1 MKFGDILASA
11 WESVRSRKFR
21 FALNL
26 IGILIGCAAVTGLV
40 SITQGLSDSVGGQL
54 QVFGP
59 QNVMVIPGGF
69 SSGTMTTGKL
79 TYKDLNTIS
88 NVEYV
93 SAVTPII
100 ANNVVSYTVKGETYR
115 ASTYGLDENFQ
126 KINTSFELVE
136 GRAMVR
142 SDNGVA
148 IIGANVAWPQDLDA
162 PVLNVGDRMTLTT
175 RVGDVQKT
183 LTIRVI
189 GVLTK
194 QGSTFGVNLDD
205 AVALTIRDAQQ
216 FFETGNT
223 YSYAM
228 AQANSVDNVA
238 KAASG
243 IKAKLGKGYSAV
255 TYESAKATMD
265 QVLGSIQA
273 VLGGIAAIS
282 LVVAGVGIIN
292 TMTISVLERTREI
305 GVMKAIGA
313 KSRHVMMMFISE
325 AILTGFIGGI
335 LGVLVGFSLSG
346 VIGSVIGVTAVPSL
360 TNGVLVTFFAVIT
373 TTLSGLY
380 PAWRA
385 ANLNPVEALRSE

>member
-1 MKFGDILASA
+1 LKSGDILTSA
-11 WESVRSRKFR
+11 WENVRSRKFR

-40 SITQGLSDSVGGQL
+40 SMTQGLSDSVSGQL
-54 QVFGP
+54 QIFGP
-59 QNVMVIPGGF
+59 QNIMVIPGGF

-79 TYKDLNTIS
+79 TYKDLNTIE
-88 NVEYV
+88 NIEHV
-93 SAVTPII
+93 SAATPII
-100 ANNVVSYTVKGETYR
+100 ANNVVSYTVKGKTYR

-126 KINTSFELVE
+126 KLNTSFELAK

-142 SDNGVA
+142 SDNGVV
-148 IIGANVAWPQDLDA
+148 IIGANVAWPQDMDA
-162 PVLNVGDRMTLTT
+162 PILSVGDRITLTT
-175 RVGDVQKT
+175 RVGDTQKT
-183 LTIRVI
+183 LTVRVI

-194 QGSTFGVNLDD
+194 QGSTLGVNLDD

-216 FFETGNT
+216 FYETGNT
-223 YSYAM
+223 YSYIM
-228 AQANSVDNVA
+228 ARADSVENVA
-238 KAASG
+238 STAAA
-243 IKAKLGKGYSAV
+243 IKAKLGKGYTAM

-273 VLGGIAAIS
+273 VLSGIAAIS

-292 TMTISVLERTREI
+292 TMTISVMERTREI
-305 GVMKAIGA
+305 GVLKAIGA
-313 KSRHVMMMFISE
+313 KSKDVMLMFISE
-325 AILTGFIGGI
+325 AILTGFIGGV

-346 VIGSVIGVTAVPSL
+346 LTGTFIGITPNTSVTNALLVIG
-360 TNGVLVTFFAVIT
+360 FAVLT

>member
-1 MKFGDILASA
+1 MKSGDILTSA
-11 WESVRSRKFR
+11 WENVRSRKFR

-40 SITQGLSDSVGGQL
+40 SMTQGLSDSVSGQL
-54 QVFGP
+54 QIFGP
-59 QNVMVIPGGF
+59 QNIMVIPGGF

-79 TYKDLNTIS
+79 TYKDLNTIE
-88 NVEYV
+88 NIEHV
-93 SAVTPII
+93 SAATPII
-100 ANNVVSYTVKGETYR
+100 ANNVVSYTVKGKTYR

-126 KINTSFELVE
+126 KLNTSFELAK

-142 SDNGVA
+142 SDNGVV
-148 IIGANVAWPQDLDA
+148 IIGANVAWPQDMDA
-162 PVLNVGDRMTLTT
+162 PILSVGDRITLTT
-175 RVGDVQKT
+175 RVGDTQKT
-183 LTIRVI
+183 LTVRVI

-194 QGSTFGVNLDD
+194 QGSTLGVNLDD

-216 FFETGNT
+216 FYETGNT
-223 YSYAM
+223 YSYIM
-228 AQANSVDNVA
+228 ARADSVENVA
-238 KAASG
+238 STAAA
-243 IKAKLGKGYSAV
+243 IKAKLGKGYTAM

-273 VLGGIAAIS
+273 VLSGIAAIS

-292 TMTISVLERTREI
+292 TMTISVMERTREI
-305 GVMKAIGA
+305 GVLKAIGA
-313 KSRHVMMMFISE
+313 KSKDVMLMFISE
-325 AILTGFIGGI
+325 AILTGFIGGV

-346 VIGSVIGVTAVPSL
+346 LTGTFIGITPNTSVTNALLVIG
-360 TNGVLVTFFAVIT
+360 FAVLT

>member
-1 MKFGDILASA
+1 LKFVDILASA
-11 WESVRSRKFR
+11 WESIRSRKFR

-26 IGILIGCAAVTGLV
+26 IGILIGCASVTGLV
-40 SITQGLSDSVGGQL
+40 SMTQGLSDSVSGQL

-59 QNVMVIPGGF
+59 QNIMVIPGGF
-69 SSGTMTTGKL
+69 SSGTMATGTI
-79 TYKDLNTIS
+79 TYKDLTTI
-88 NVEYV
+88 EKADHV
-93 SAVTPII
+93 SDATPII
-100 ANNVVSYTVKGETYR
+100 ANHIVTYTVKGKSYR
-115 ASTYGLDENFQ
+115 ASTYGLDDNFQ
-126 KINTSFELVE
+126 KLNTSFEVAE
-136 GRAMVR
+136 GRALIR
-142 SDNGVA
+142 SDNGVV
-148 IIGANVAWPQDLDA
+148 IIGANVAWPQDETKPILG
-162 PVLNVGDRMTLTT
+162 LGDRITVTT
-175 RVGDVQKT
+175 RVGDTVKT
-183 LTIRVI
+183 LTVRVI

-205 AVALTIRDAQQ
+205 AMALSLRDAQQ
-216 FFETGNT
+216 LFETGNT
-223 YSYAM
+223 FSYVM
-228 AQANSVDNVA
+228 AQADSVDNVA
-238 KAASG
+238 SAAAA

-292 TMTISVLERTREI
+292 TMTISVMERTREI
-305 GVMKAIGA
+305 GVLKAIGS
-313 KSRHVMMMFISE
+313 KSMDVMLMFISE
-325 AILTGFIGGI
+325 AILTGLIGGI

-346 VIGSVIGVTAVPSL
+346 LTGTFIGITPNTSVTNALLVIG
-360 TNGVLVTFFAVIT
+360 FAVLT

>member
-1 MKFGDILASA
+1 LKSGDILTSA
-11 WESVRSRKFR
+11 WENVRSRKFR

-26 IGILIGCAAVTGLV
+26 VGILIGCAAVTGLV
-40 SITQGLSDSVGGQL
+40 SMTQGLSDSVSGQL
-54 QVFGP
+54 QIFGP
-59 QNVMVIPGGF
+59 QNIMVIPGGF

-79 TYKDLNTIS
+79 TYKDLNTIE
-88 NVEYV
+88 NIEHV
-93 SAVTPII
+93 SAATPII
-100 ANNVVSYTVKGETYR
+100 ANNVVSYTVKGKTYR

-126 KINTSFELVE
+126 KLNTSFELAK

-142 SDNGVA
+142 SDNGVV
-148 IIGANVAWPQDLDA
+148 IIGANVAWPQDMDA
-162 PVLNVGDRMTLTT
+162 PILSVGDRITLTT
-175 RVGDVQKT
+175 RVGDTQKT
-183 LTIRVI
+183 LTVRAI

-194 QGSTFGVNLDD
+194 QGSTLGVNLDD

-216 FFETGNT
+216 FYETGNT
-223 YSYAM
+223 YSYIM
-228 AQANSVDNVA
+228 ARADSVENVA
-238 KAASG
+238 STAAA
-243 IKAKLGKGYSAV
+243 IKAKLGKGYTAM

-273 VLGGIAAIS
+273 VLSGIAAIS

-292 TMTISVLERTREI
+292 TMTISVMERTREI
-305 GVMKAIGA
+305 GVLKAIGA
-313 KSRHVMMMFISE
+313 KSKDVMLMFISE
-325 AILTGFIGGI
+325 AILTGFIGGV

-346 VIGSVIGVTAVPSL
+346 LTGTFIGITPNTSVTNALLVIG
-360 TNGVLVTFFAVIT
+360 FAVLT

>member
-1 MKFGDILASA
+1 MKPSDIIGSA

-59 QNVMVIPGGF
+59 QNVMVVPGGMSATSF
-69 SSGTMTTGKL
+69 GSSTL
-79 TYKDLNTIS
+79 TYKDLTTIK
-88 NVEYV
+88 NVPHV
-93 SAVTPII
+93 AAATPII
-100 ANNVVSYTVKGETYR
+100 SNRVVSYTIKGKTYR
-115 ASTYGLDENFQ
+115 GSTYGLTDEFQ
-126 KINTSFELVE
+126 QLNTSFDVAE
-136 GRAMVR
+136 GRAFSR
-142 SDNGVA
+142 SDNGVV
-148 IIGANVAWPQDLDA
+148 IIGANIAWPQDEETPILE
-162 PVLNVGDRMTLTT
+162 VGDRITLHT
-175 RVGDVQKT
+175 RVGDLEKT
-183 LTIRVI
+183 LTVRVL

-205 AVALTIRDAQQ
+205 AIALPLRDAQQ
-216 FFETGNT
+216 FFETGNEF
-223 YSYAM
+223 SFIM
-228 AQANSVDNVA
+228 AQADSIDNVA
-238 KAASG
+238 AAAAG

-282 LVVAGVGIIN
+282 LVVAGIGIIN
-292 TMTISVLERTREI
+292 TMTISVMERTREI
-305 GVMKAIGA
+305 GVLKAIGS
-313 KSRHVMMMFISE
+313 KSRDVMLMFITE
-325 AILTGFIGGI
+325 AVLTGIMGGI
-335 LGVLVGFSLSG
+335 LGVLLGFSLSG
-346 VIGSVIGVTAVPSL
+346 VIGSFIGISSVPSL
-360 TNGVLVTFFAVIT
+360 VNGLLVVGFAVVT

-385 ANLNPVEALRSE
+385 SNLNPVEALRSE

>member
-1 MKFGDILASA
+1 LKFGDILASA

>member
-1 MKFGDILASA
+1 LKFVDILASA
-11 WESVRSRKFR
+11 WESVNSRKFR

-54 QVFGP
+54 QIFGP

-79 TYKDLNTIS
+79 TYKDLNTIK
-88 NVEYV
+88 NVEYI

-100 ANNVVSYTVKGETYR
+100 ANNVVSYTVKGKTYR

-126 KINTSFELVE
+126 KINTSFELVD

-148 IIGANVAWPQDLDA
+148 IIGANVAWPQNLDA
-162 PVLNVGDRMTLTT
+162 PILSVGDRMTLTT
-175 RVGDVQKT
+175 RVGDTQKT
-183 LTIRVI
+183 LTVRVI

-205 AVALTIRDAQQ
+205 AIALTIRDAQQ
-216 FFETGNT
+216 YFETGNT
-223 YSYAM
+223 YSYVM
-228 AQANSVDNVA
+228 AQADSVENVA

-243 IKAKLGKGYSAV
+243 IKTKLGKGYSAV

-313 KSRHVMMMFISE
+313 KSMHVMLMFISE

-335 LGVLVGFSLSG
+335 IGVLVGFSLSG
-346 VIGSVIGVTAVPSL
+346 VIGNFIGVTAVPSVM
-360 TNGVLVTFFAVIT
+360 NGVLVTFFAVVT

>member
-1 MKFGDILASA
+1 MYFNDVLASA

-54 QVFGP
+54 QIFGP

-69 SSGTMTTGKL
+69 SSGTLATGKL
-79 TYKDLNTIS
+79 TYKDLTTIE
-88 NVEYV
+88 NIEYV
-93 SAVTPII
+93 SAATPII
-100 ANNVVSYTVKGETYR
+100 ANNFAAYTVKGKTYR
-115 ASTYGLDENFQ
+115 ASVYGLDENFQ
-126 KINTSFELVE
+126 KLNTSFELSD

-142 SDNGVA
+142 SDNGVV
-148 IIGANVAWPQDLDA
+148 IIGANVALPQDAGA
-162 PVLNVGDRMTLTT
+162 PVLGVGDRITLNA

-183 LTIRVI
+183 FTVRVI

-194 QGSTFGVNLDD
+194 QGSTFGINLDD
-205 AVALTIRDAQQ
+205 AVALTIRDVQQ
-216 FFETGNT
+216 LYETSNT
-223 YSYAM
+223 YSFVM
-228 AQANSVDNVA
+228 AQANSIDNVA
-238 KAASG
+238 KAAAA
-243 IKAKLGKGYSAV
+243 IKAKLGKGYSAI
-255 TYESAKATMD
+255 TYQSAKATMD

-292 TMTISVLERTREI
+292 TMTISVMERTREI
-305 GVMKAIGA
+305 GVMKAIGS
-313 KSRHVMMMFISE
+313 KSRDIMLMFISE

-335 LGVLVGFSLSG
+335 IGVLLGFGLSG
-346 VIGSVIGVTAVPSL
+346 VVGNFIGITPITSVM
-360 TNGVLVTFFAVIT
+360 NGVLVIGFAVLT
-373 TTLSGLY
+373 TTVSGLY
-380 PAWRA
+380 PAWHA

>member
-1 MKFGDILASA
+1 MKPGDILASA
-11 WESVRSRKFR
+11 WDSVRSRKFR

-40 SITQGLSDSVGGQL
+40 SITQGLSDSVSGQL
-54 QVFGP
+54 QIFGP
-59 QNVMVIPGGF
+59 QNIMVIPGGL

-79 TYKDLNTIS
+79 TYKDLTAIE
-88 NVEYV
+88 NVEYI
-93 SAVTPII
+93 SAATPII
-100 ANNVVSYTVKGETYR
+100 ANNLATYTVKGKTYR
-115 ASTYGLDENFQ
+115 ASVYGLDENFQ
-126 KINTSFELVE
+126 KLNTSFELAD

-142 SDNGVA
+142 SDNGVV
-148 IIGANVAWPQDLDA
+148 IIGANIAWPQDSDGPILGM
-162 PVLNVGDRMTLTT
+162 GDRITLTT

-183 LTIRVI
+183 LTVRVI

-194 QGSTFGVNLDD
+194 QGSTFGINLDD
-205 AVALTIRDAQQ
+205 AVALTLRDAQQ
-216 FFETGNT
+216 LYETGNT
-223 YSYAM
+223 YSYVM
-228 AQANSVDNVA
+228 AQANSVENVA
-238 KAASG
+238 PAAAA

-292 TMTISVLERTREI
+292 TMTISVMERTREI
-305 GVMKAIGA
+305 GVMKAIGS
-313 KSRHVMMMFISE
+313 KSMDVMLMFISE

-335 LGVLVGFSLSG
+335 MGVLLGFALSG
-346 VIGSVIGVTAVPSL
+346 VVGSFIGISSIPSVM
-360 TNGVLVTFFAVIT
+360 NGALVVGFAVLT

>member
-1 MKFGDILASA
+1 MNPGDILSSA

-40 SITQGLSDSVGGQL
+40 SITQGLSDSVSGQL

-59 QNVMVIPGGF
+59 QNIMVIPGGF

-79 TYKDLNTIS
+79 TYKDLTTIE
-88 NVEYV
+88 NVEYI
-93 SAVTPII
+93 SAATPII
-100 ANNVVSYTVKGETYR
+100 ANNFATYTVKGKTYR

-126 KINTSFELVE
+126 KLNTSFELAE

-142 SDNGVA
+142 SDNGIA
-148 IIGANVAWPQDLDA
+148 IIGANVAWPQDEEKSL
-162 PVLNVGDRMTLTT
+162 LGVGDRITLTA
-175 RVGDVQKT
+175 RVGDVEKT
-183 LTIRVI
+183 LTVRVI

-205 AVALTIRDAQQ
+205 AIALTIRDAQQ
-216 FFETGNT
+216 LYETGNT
-223 YSYAM
+223 YSYVM
-228 AQANSVDNVA
+228 AQANSVENVA
-238 KAASG
+238 TAAAA
-243 IKAKLGKGYSAV
+243 IKTKLGKGYSAV

-292 TMTISVLERTREI
+292 TMTISVMERTREI
-305 GVMKAIGA
+305 GVMKAIGS
-313 KSRHVMMMFISE
+313 KSMDVMFMFITE

-335 LGVLVGFSLSG
+335 IGVLLGFGLSG
-346 VIGSVIGVTAVPSL
+346 VIGNFIGVSSIPSVV
-360 TNGVLVTFFAVIT
+360 NGVLVVGFAVLT

>member
-1 MKFGDILASA
+1 MKPSDIIGSA

-59 QNVMVIPGGF
+59 QNVMVVPGGMSATSF
-69 SSGTMTTGKL
+69 GSSAL
-79 TYKDLNTIS
+79 TYKDLTTIK
-88 NVEYV
+88 NVPHV
-93 SAVTPII
+93 AAATPII
-100 ANNVVSYTVKGETYR
+100 SNKVVSYTIKGKTYR
-115 ASTYGLDENFQ
+115 GSTYGLTEEFQ
-126 KINTSFELVE
+126 QLNTSFDVAE
-136 GRAMVR
+136 GRAFSR
-142 SDNGVA
+142 SDNGVV
-148 IIGANVAWPQDLDA
+148 IIGANIAWPQDEETPILE
-162 PVLNVGDRMTLTT
+162 VGDRITLHT
-175 RVGDVQKT
+175 RVGDVEKT
-183 LTIRVI
+183 LTVRVL

-205 AVALTIRDAQQ
+205 AIALPLRDAQQ
-216 FFETGNT
+216 FFETGNEF
-223 YSYAM
+223 SFIM
-228 AQANSVDNVA
+228 AQADSIDNVA
-238 KAASG
+238 AAAAG

-282 LVVAGVGIIN
+282 LVVAGIGIIN
-292 TMTISVLERTREI
+292 TMTISVMERTREI
-305 GVMKAIGA
+305 GVLKAIGS
-313 KSRHVMMMFISE
+313 KSRDVMLMFITE
-325 AILTGFIGGI
+325 AVLTGIMGGI
-335 LGVLVGFSLSG
+335 LGVLLGFSLSG
-346 VIGSVIGVTAVPSL
+346 VIGSFIGISSVPSL
-360 TNGVLVTFFAVIT
+360 VNGLLVVGFAVVT

-385 ANLNPVEALRSE
+385 SNLNPVEALRSE

>member
-1 MKFGDILASA
+1 LKPGDIVASA

-59 QNVMVIPGGF
+59 QNIMVVPGSMSPTSF
-69 SSGTMTTGKL
+69 ASSAL
-79 TYKDLNTIS
+79 TYKDLNLIES
-88 NVEYV
+88 VAHV
-93 SAVTPII
+93 SAATPII
-100 ANNVVSYTVKGETYR
+100 SNKIVSYTIKGKAYR
-115 ASTYGLDENFQ
+115 GSTYGLTEEFQ
-126 KINTSFELVE
+126 QLNTSFDVAE
-136 GRAMVR
+136 GRSFTR
-142 SDNGVA
+142 SDTGVV
-148 IIGANVAWPQDLDA
+148 IIGANIAQPQDETA
-162 PVLNVGDRMTLTT
+162 PILQVGDRITLHT
-175 RVGDVQKT
+175 RVGDVEKT
-183 LTIRVI
+183 LTVRVLAI
-189 GVLTK
+189 LTK

-205 AVALTIRDAQQ
+205 AIAMPLRDAQQ
-216 FFETGNT
+216 FFETGNAF
-223 YSYAM
+223 SFIM
-228 AQANSVDNVA
+228 AQADTVDNVA
-238 KAASG
+238 AAAAG

-255 TYESAKATMD
+255 TYDSAKATMD

-292 TMTISVLERTREI
+292 TMTISVIERTREI
-305 GVMKAIGA
+305 GVMKAIGS
-313 KSRHVMMMFISE
+313 KSMDVMLMFIAE

-335 LGVLVGFSLSG
+335 IGVLLGFGLSG
-346 VIGSVIGVTAVPSL
+346 VIGSIIGITSNPSI
-360 TNGVLVTFFAVIT
+360 TNGALVVGFAVLT

>member
-1 MKFGDILASA
+1 MYFNDVLASA

-54 QVFGP
+54 QIFGP

-69 SSGTMTTGKL
+69 SSGTLSQGKL
-79 TYKDLNTIS
+79 TYKDLTTIE
-88 NVEYV
+88 NIEYV
-93 SAVTPII
+93 SAATPII
-100 ANNVVSYTVKGETYR
+100 ANNFAAYTVKGKTYR
-115 ASTYGLDENFQ
+115 ASVYGLDENFQ
-126 KINTSFELVE
+126 KLNTSFELSD

-142 SDNGVA
+142 SDNGVV
-148 IIGANVAWPQDLDA
+148 IIGANVAWPQDASA
-162 PVLNVGDRMTLTT
+162 PVLGVGDRITLNA

-183 LTIRVI
+183 FTVRVI

-194 QGSTFGVNLDD
+194 QGSTFGINLDD
-205 AVALTIRDAQQ
+205 AVALTIRDVQQ
-216 FFETGNT
+216 LYETSNT
-223 YSYAM
+223 YSFVM

-238 KAASG
+238 KAAAA
-243 IKAKLGKGYSAV
+243 IKAKLGKGYSAI
-255 TYESAKATMD
+255 TYQSAKATMD

-292 TMTISVLERTREI
+292 TMTISVMERTREI
-305 GVMKAIGA
+305 GVMKAIGS
-313 KSRHVMMMFISE
+313 KSRDIMLMFISE

-335 LGVLVGFSLSG
+335 IGVLLGFVLSG
-346 VIGSVIGVTAVPSL
+346 VVGNFIGITPITSVI
-360 TNGVLVTFFAVIT
+360 NGVLVIGFAVLT
-373 TTLSGLY
+373 TTVSGLY
-380 PAWRA
+380 PAWHA